1 MIHNAEK
8 IGNIKELYS
17 QLKNKKEFMEI
28 VSDDLDKKPN
38 TLKNWW
44 FSGFFSIPDE
54 YQDRVLELLKETIK
68 NQTAVLPN

>member
-1 MIHNAEK
+1 MIENVKTIE
-8 IGNIKELYS
+8 NIKELYS

-28 VSDDLDKKPN
+28 VSSDLDKKPN

-54 YQDRVLELLKETIK
+54 YQERVLELLKETIK
-68 NQTAVLPN
+68 KPTSETA